1 MKMRFFV
8 WLLAAGLVSVS
19 AAAEGV
25 DYASLVNPRIGTGGH
40 GHVFLGANV
49 PFGYVQLGPTQPTRG
64 WDWCSGY
71 HHSDSVIIGFGHQHL
86 SGTGIGDLGDVAL
99 LPIRRPSPQD
109 SLSAENQEVGPSTPL
124 LTREGLGGGS
134 LFSHASE
141 TVAPG
146 YYAVKLQEP
155 NVFVELTATKRVGMH
170 RYTFGANEQKAHLM
184 LDLRQGI
191 GWDHA
196 RSCQMQQESPTTVS
210 GHRFSVGWA
219 RDQRVFFV
227 AEFSQPVELQKVDGD
242 TTAVLRLSRPEEP
255 LLVKVALSA
264 VSVANAKLNLQA
276 ELPGWDFVA
285 TARAARQAWNDELG
299 KIRLSPLPLPG
310 REGSN
315 YSQKVENQAE
325 RLSTPLPH
333 REGQGGESLLTIF
346 YTALYHT
353 MTAPSV
359 FCDVNGEY
367 RGADGEVHKGDFT
380 NYTTLSL
387 WDTYRA
393 AHPLMTLI
401 HPEKQ
406 QDVAQ
411 TFINIYRQQG
421 KLPVW
426 HLMGNETDC
435 MVGNPGIPVLADLVL
450 KGYVKGDDREAAYE
464 AMRASAM
471 LDERGMKEL
480 KQYGYIPFDKD
491 QTNET
496 VAKGLEYAL
505 ADWSLAQVAKQL
517 GKKQD
522 YKYFLQRSKLY
533 QKHFDPQDGFIKG
546 LSSTGERRTPFNPFR
561 SAHRADDFTEGNS
574 WQYTWL
580 VPHDVHGLVKTFG
593 SEARFVEKLDSL
605 FIVEGD
611 LGDEA
616 SPDISGLIGQYAHG
630 NEPSHHIL
638 YMYNYVGQ
646 PWKGAKL
653 LRQTMR
659 EMYFNDYDGLS
670 GNEDVG
676 QMSAWYVLS
685 ALGLY
690 QVEPAGGKFCIGSP
704 VVSEATLNVGNGKTF
719 TVRATNNSDENIYV
733 QSVRLNGKP
742 YTKSYLLFSD
752 IKQGGTLELVMG
764 PTPGTFGTKPKD
776 RP

>member
-1 MKMRFFV
+1 MTNLRK
-8 WLLAAGLVSVS
+8 LLFLFAVAITATAS
-19 AAAEGV
+19 AADV
-25 DYASLVNPRIGTGGH
+25 DYTRFVNPRIGTGGH

-71 HHSDSVIIGFGHQHL
+71 HHSDSVLIGFGHQHL

-99 LPIRRPSPQD
+99 LPIASKEQR
-109 SLSAENQEVGPSTPL
+109 LVA
-124 LTREGLGGGS
+124 
-134 LFSHASE
+134 FSHASE
-141 TVAPG
+141 SVSPG
-146 YYAVKLQEP
+146 YYAVKLGQP

-170 RYTFGANEQKAHLM
+170 RYTFGADQQEALLL

-191 GWDHA
+191 GWDHV
-196 RSCQMQQESPTTVS
+196 SQCQMQQESKTVVS
-210 GHRFSVGWA
+210 GYRHSVGWA
-219 RDQRVFFV
+219 RRQKDFFV
-227 AEFSQPVELQKVDGD
+227 AEFSQPVKLEKVDGD
-242 TTAVLRLSRPEEP
+242 TTAVLVVENATEP

-264 VSVANAKLNLQA
+264 VSVENAKLNLQA
-276 ELPGWDFVA
+276 ELPGWDFAA
-285 TARAARQAWNDELG
+285 TAKAARKAWNDELG
-299 KIRLSPLPLPG
+299 KISIKTDDDHVR
-310 REGSN
+310 R
-315 YSQKVENQAE
+315 
-325 RLSTPLPH
+325 
-333 REGQGGESLLTIF
+333 IF
-346 YTALYHT
+346 YTAMYHT

-359 FCDVNGEY
+359 FNDVNGEY

-393 AHPLMTLI
+393 AHPLQTLI

-406 QDVAQ
+406 GDVAQ
-411 TFINIYRQQG
+411 TFLHIFKEQG

-450 KGYVKGDDREAAYE
+450 KGYITGEDRERAFE
-464 AMRASAM
+464 AMKTSAM

-491 QTNET
+491 ETNET

-505 ADWSLAQVAKQL
+505 ADWCVAQVAKLL

-533 QKHFDPQDGFIKG
+533 QKHFDPKDGFIKG
-546 LSSTGERRTPFNPFR
+546 LSSTGERRTPFNPFH
-561 SAHRADDFTEGNS
+561 SAHRADDFTEGNA

-593 SEARFVEKLDSL
+593 GEAKFTEKFDSL

-611 LGDEA
+611 LGEDA

-638 YMYNYVGQ
+638 YMYNYIGQ

-653 LRQTMR
+653 LRKTMR
-659 EMYFNDYDGLS
+659 EMYFDDYDGLS

-685 ALGLY
+685 AMGLY

-704 VVSEATLNVGNGKTF
+704 VVNEATINVGGGKTF
-719 TVRATNNSDENIYV
+719 TVRATNNSAENIYV
-733 QSVRLNGKP
+733 QRATLNGKP
-742 YTKSYLLFSD
+742 LTRSYIMFSD
-752 IKQGGTLELVMG
+752 LKRGGVLELQMG
-764 PTPGTFGTKPKD
+764 PQPSNFGTKTKD

>member
-1 MKMRFFV
+1 MNLRKHFLLLCTLFV
-8 WLLAAGLVSVS
+8 GATLS
-19 AAAEGV
+19 AADV
-25 DYASLVNPRIGTGGH
+25 DYTRFVNPRIGTGGH

-99 LPIRRPSPQD
+99 LPVASKDQR
-109 SLSAENQEVGPSTPL
+109 AT
-124 LTREGLGGGS
+124 
-134 LFSHASE
+134 LFAHASE
-141 TVAPG
+141 IVSPG
-146 YYAVKLQEP
+146 YYAVKLGEP

-170 RYTFGANEQKAHLM
+170 RYTFGANETEARVL

-191 GWDHA
+191 GWDHVA
-196 RSCQMQQESPTTVS
+196 QCQMRQESQTVVS
-210 GHRFSVGWA
+210 GYRHSVGWA
-219 RDQRVFFV
+219 RRQKDFFV
-227 AEFSQPVELQKVDGD
+227 MEFSQPVVLEKVDGD
-242 TTAVLRLSRPEEP
+242 TTGVLTLSRPQEP

-264 VSVANAKLNLQA
+264 VSVENAKLNMQT
-276 ELPGWDFVA
+276 ELPGWDFAA
-285 TARAARQAWNDELG
+285 TAKAARKAWNDELG
-299 KIRLSPLPLPG
+299 KISIKTDDDHVCR
-310 REGSN
+310 
-315 YSQKVENQAE
+315 
-325 RLSTPLPH
+325 
-333 REGQGGESLLTIF
+333 IF
-346 YTALYHT
+346 YTAMYHT

-359 FCDVNGEY
+359 FNDVNGEY

-393 AHPLMTLI
+393 AHPLQTII

-406 QDVAQ
+406 GDVAQ
-411 TFINIYRQQG
+411 TFLHIFKEQG

-450 KGYVKGDDREAAYE
+450 KGYITGQDRERAFE
-464 AMRASAM
+464 AMKTSAM

-491 QTNET
+491 ETNET

-505 ADWSLAQVAKQL
+505 ADWCVAQVAKLL
-517 GKKQD
+517 GKKAD

-533 QKHFDPQDGFIKG
+533 QKHFDPKDGFIKG

-561 SAHRADDFTEGNS
+561 SAHRADDFTEGNA

-593 SEARFVEKLDSL
+593 GEAKFTEKFDSL

-611 LGDEA
+611 LGEDA

-638 YMYNYVGQ
+638 YMYNYIGQ

-653 LRQTMR
+653 LRQTMH
-659 EMYFNDYDGLS
+659 EMYFDDYDGLS

-685 ALGLY
+685 AMGLY

-704 VVSEATLNVGNGKTF
+704 VVNEATINVGGGKTF
-719 TVRATNNSDENIYV
+719 TVRATNNSAENIYV
-733 QSVRLNGKP
+733 QRATLNGKP
-742 YTKSYLLFSD
+742 LTRSYIMFSD
-752 IKQGGTLELVMG
+752 LKRGGVLELQMG
-764 PTPGTFGTKPKD
+764 PQPSNFGTKTKD

>member
-1 MKMRFFV
+1 MTNLRK
-8 WLLAAGLVSVS
+8 LLFLFAVAITATAS
-19 AAAEGV
+19 AADV
-25 DYASLVNPRIGTGGH
+25 DYTRFVNPRIGTGGH

-71 HHSDSVIIGFGHQHL
+71 HHSDSVLIGFGHQHL

-99 LPIRRPSPQD
+99 LPIASKEQR
-109 SLSAENQEVGPSTPL
+109 LVA
-124 LTREGLGGGS
+124 
-134 LFSHASE
+134 FSHASE
-141 TVAPG
+141 SVSPG
-146 YYAVKLQEP
+146 YYAVKLGQP

-170 RYTFGANEQKAHLM
+170 RYTFGADQQEALLL

-191 GWDHA
+191 GWDHV
-196 RSCQMQQESPTTVS
+196 SQCQMQQESKTVVS
-210 GHRFSVGWA
+210 GYRHSVGWA
-219 RDQRVFFV
+219 RRQKDFFV
-227 AEFSQPVELQKVDGD
+227 AEFSQPVKLEKVDGD
-242 TTAVLRLSRPEEP
+242 TTAVLVVENAAEP

-264 VSVANAKLNLQA
+264 VSVENAKLNLQA
-276 ELPGWDFVA
+276 ELPGWNFAA
-285 TARAARQAWNDELG
+285 TAKAARKAWNDELS
-299 KIRLSPLPLPG
+299 KISIKTDDDHVR
-310 REGSN
+310 R
-315 YSQKVENQAE
+315 
-325 RLSTPLPH
+325 
-333 REGQGGESLLTIF
+333 IF
-346 YTALYHT
+346 YTAMYHT

-359 FCDVNGEY
+359 FNDVNGEY
-367 RGADGEVHKGDFT
+367 RGADGQVHKGNFT

-393 AHPLMTLI
+393 AHPLQTLI

-406 QDVAQ
+406 GDVAQ
-411 TFINIYRQQG
+411 TFLHIFKEQG

-450 KGYVKGDDREAAYE
+450 KGYITGEDRERAFE
-464 AMRASAM
+464 AMKTSAM

-491 QTNET
+491 ETNET

-505 ADWSLAQVAKQL
+505 ADWCVAQVAKLL
-517 GKKQD
+517 GKKAD

-533 QKHFDPQDGFIKG
+533 QKHFDPKDGFIKG

-561 SAHRADDFTEGNS
+561 SAHRADDFTEGNA

-593 SEARFVEKLDSL
+593 GEAKFTEKFDSL

-611 LGDEA
+611 LGEDA

-638 YMYNYVGQ
+638 YMYNYIGQ

-659 EMYFNDYDGLS
+659 EMYFDDYDGLS

-685 ALGLY
+685 AMGLY

-704 VVSEATLNVGNGKTF
+704 VVSEATINVGGGKTF
-719 TVRATNNSDENIYV
+719 TVSATNNSAENIYV
-733 QSVRLNGKP
+733 QRATLNGKP
-742 YTKSYLLFSD
+742 LTRSYIMFSD
-752 IKQGGTLELVMG
+752 LKRGGVLELQMG
-764 PTPGTFGTKPKD
+764 PQPSNFGTKTKD

>member
-1 MKMRFFV
+1 MTNLRK
-8 WLLAAGLVSVS
+8 LLFLFAVAITATAS
-19 AAAEGV
+19 AADV
-25 DYASLVNPRIGTGGH
+25 DYTRFVNPRIGTGGH

-71 HHSDSVIIGFGHQHL
+71 HHSDSVLIGFGHQHL

-99 LPIRRPSPQD
+99 LPIASKEQR
-109 SLSAENQEVGPSTPL
+109 LVA
-124 LTREGLGGGS
+124 
-134 LFSHASE
+134 FSHASE
-141 TVAPG
+141 SVSPG
-146 YYAVKLQEP
+146 YYAVKLGQP

-170 RYTFGANEQKAHLM
+170 RYTFGADQQEALLL

-191 GWDHA
+191 GWDHV
-196 RSCQMQQESPTTVS
+196 SQCQMQQESNTVVS
-210 GHRFSVGWA
+210 GYRHSVGWA
-219 RDQRVFFV
+219 RRQKDFFV
-227 AEFSQPVELQKVDGD
+227 AEFSQPVKLEKVDGD
-242 TTAVLRLSRPEEP
+242 TTAVLVVENAAEP

-264 VSVANAKLNLQA
+264 VSVENAKLNLQA
-276 ELPGWDFVA
+276 ELPGWNFAA
-285 TARAARQAWNDELG
+285 TAQAARKAWNDELS
-299 KIRLSPLPLPG
+299 KISIKTDDDHVR
-310 REGSN
+310 R
-315 YSQKVENQAE
+315 
-325 RLSTPLPH
+325 
-333 REGQGGESLLTIF
+333 IF
-346 YTALYHT
+346 YTAMYHT

-359 FCDVNGEY
+359 FNDVNGEY

-393 AHPLMTLI
+393 AHPLQTLI

-406 QDVAQ
+406 GDVAQ
-411 TFINIYRQQG
+411 TFLHIFKEQG

-450 KGYVKGDDREAAYE
+450 KGYITGEDRERAFE
-464 AMRASAM
+464 AMKTSAM

-491 QTNET
+491 ETNET

-505 ADWSLAQVAKQL
+505 ADWCVAQVAKLL
-517 GKKQD
+517 GKKAD

-533 QKHFDPQDGFIKG
+533 QKHFDPKDGFIKG

-561 SAHRADDFTEGNS
+561 SAHRADDFTEGNA

-593 SEARFVEKLDSL
+593 GEAKFTEKFDSL

-611 LGDEA
+611 LGEDA

-638 YMYNYVGQ
+638 YMYNYIGQ

-659 EMYFNDYDGLS
+659 EMYFDDYDGLS

-685 ALGLY
+685 AMGLY

-704 VVSEATLNVGNGKTF
+704 VISEAAINVGGGKTF
-719 TVRATNNSDENIYV
+719 TVRATNNSAENIYV
-733 QSVRLNGKP
+733 QRATLNGKP
-742 YTKSYLLFSD
+742 LTRSYIMFSD
-752 IKQGGTLELVMG
+752 LKRGGVLELQMG
-764 PTPGTFGTKPKD
+764 PQPSNFGTKTKD

>member
-1 MKMRFFV
+1 MTNLRK
-8 WLLAAGLVSVS
+8 LLFLFAVAITATAS
-19 AAAEGV
+19 AADV
-25 DYASLVNPRIGTGGH
+25 DYTRFVNPRIGTGGH

-71 HHSDSVIIGFGHQHL
+71 HHSDSVLIGFGHQHL

-99 LPIRRPSPQD
+99 LPIASKEQR
-109 SLSAENQEVGPSTPL
+109 LVA
-124 LTREGLGGGS
+124 
-134 LFSHASE
+134 FSHASE
-141 TVAPG
+141 SVSPG
-146 YYAVKLQEP
+146 YYAVKLGQP

-170 RYTFGANEQKAHLM
+170 RYTFGADQQEALLL

-191 GWDHA
+191 GWDHV
-196 RSCQMQQESPTTVS
+196 SQCQMQQESKTVVS
-210 GHRFSVGWA
+210 GYRHSVGWA
-219 RDQRVFFV
+219 RRQKDFFV
-227 AEFSQPVELQKVDGD
+227 AEFSQPVKLEKVDGD
-242 TTAVLRLSRPEEP
+242 TTAVLVVENAAEP

-264 VSVANAKLNLQA
+264 VSVENAKLNLQA
-276 ELPGWDFVA
+276 ELPGWNFA
-285 TARAARQAWNDELG
+285 STAQAARKAWNDELS
-299 KIRLSPLPLPG
+299 KISIKTDDDHVR
-310 REGSN
+310 R
-315 YSQKVENQAE
+315 
-325 RLSTPLPH
+325 
-333 REGQGGESLLTIF
+333 IF
-346 YTALYHT
+346 YTAMYHT

-359 FCDVNGEY
+359 FNDVNGEY
-367 RGADGEVHKGDFT
+367 RGADGQVHKGNFT

-393 AHPLMTLI
+393 AHPLQTLI

-406 QDVAQ
+406 GDVAQ
-411 TFINIYRQQG
+411 TFLHIFKEQG

-450 KGYVKGDDREAAYE
+450 KGYIIGEDRERAFE
-464 AMRASAM
+464 AMKTSAM

-491 QTNET
+491 ETNET

-505 ADWSLAQVAKQL
+505 ADWCVAQVAKLL
-517 GKKQD
+517 GKKAD

-533 QKHFDPQDGFIKG
+533 QKHFDPKDGFIKG

-561 SAHRADDFTEGNS
+561 SAHRADDFTEGNA

-593 SEARFVEKLDSL
+593 GEAKFTEKFDSL

-611 LGDEA
+611 LGEDA

-638 YMYNYVGQ
+638 YMYNYIGQ

-659 EMYFNDYDGLS
+659 EMYFDDYDGLS

-685 ALGLY
+685 AMGLY

-704 VVSEATLNVGNGKTF
+704 VVNEATINVGGGKTF
-719 TVRATNNSDENIYV
+719 TVRATDNSAENIYV
-733 QSVRLNGKP
+733 QRATLNGKP
-742 YTKSYLLFSD
+742 LTRSYIMFSD
-752 IKQGGTLELVMG
+752 LKRGGVLELQMG
-764 PTPGTFGTKPKD
+764 PQPSNFGTKTKD